1 VIEMTNCPYC
11 GRELQEGE
19 NCTCETAQAMI
30 SQTTGN
36 KDSSSEVLNEKQNNE
51 NKNVNEEIGNKNN
64 EQTQNISE
72 KERKNI
78 AIASTFNDVINS
90 TVRYCYLTV
99 KFALAFLKNPFV
111 FISKVIQNNDCKVGI
126 LFAILTSI
134 FVSIQNLV
142 LAGRGIKLIEDF
154 IGISGLL
161 SSYSSFKTFL
171 YNFIILFLLYL
182 LYCGTIKLAF
192 MIIKESVDFKAIL
205 GAVGV
210 SLIPIVWVVLLNLL
224 LQFIAIWLVI
234 LIGIFG
240 IITNTILNFWSIRTL
255 SQNKDT
261 TALYI
266 TATTYIVCIIVVAI
280 VMFALA
286 NGMVGSGGVS
296 TTSFSSNSIIGTW
309 SDDKDTITFYSDGT
323 FKANYYWIGGN
334 WEIDG
339 NKLYLTGFL
348 TGKEGYYY
356 KIEGDRLILE
366 PIPGSGRGKYEFYR
380 VK

>member
-1 VIEMTNCPYC
+1 MTKCPYC
-11 GRELQEGE
+11 GRELQECE
-19 NCTCETAQAMI
+19 VCTCQTNQTMV

-36 KDSSSEVLNEKQNNE
+36 QVTSGEALNDTQNTAKASEDVKSES
-51 NKNVNEEIGNKNN
+51 I
-64 EQTQNISE
+64 EQTVNTAEE
-72 KERKNI
+72 KKKE
-78 AIASTFNDVINS
+78 STNTLTLNDVINS
-90 TVRYCYLTV
+90 AVRYCYLTI
-99 KFALAFLKNPFV
+99 KFAWAFLKNPFV
-111 FISKVIQNNDCKVGI
+111 FISKVIQNNDYKVGV
-126 LFAILTSI
+126 LFATLTFV

-142 LAGRGIKLIEDF
+142 LAGRGIKLVEDF

-161 SSYSSFKTFL
+161 YSYSSFKTFL

-182 LYCGTIKLAF
+182 LYCGTLKLAF

-234 LIGIFG
+234 LLGIFG

-286 NGMVGSGGVS
+286 NGMASSGGVG

-309 SDDKDTITFYSDGT
+309 SDDKDTITFNSDGT
-323 FKANYYWIGGN
+323 FKANYYWLGGN
-334 WEIDG
+334 WEING
-339 NKLYLTGFL
+339 NKLYLTGIL

-356 KIEGDRLILE
+356 KVEGNKLILE

-380 VK
+380 VR

>member
-1 VIEMTNCPYC
+1 MINCPYC

-19 NCTCETAQAMI
+19 VCTCQTNQPIGSQAN
-30 SQTTGN
+30 GN
-36 KDSSSEVLNEKQNNE
+36 QVTNDEVLNN
-51 NKNVNEEIGNKNN
+51 
-64 EQTQNISE
+64 TQNARNINKDVKSE
-72 KERKNI
+72 NIKQTMNTAEEKKKE
-78 AIASTFNDVINS
+78 AINTSTLNDVINS
-90 TVRYCYLTV
+90 AVRYCYLTV

-111 FISKVIQNNDCKVGI
+111 FISKVIQNNDYKAGI

-161 SSYSSFKTFL
+161 SSYSSFRAFL

-234 LIGIFG
+234 LLGIFG

-266 TATTYIVCIIVVAI
+266 TATTYIVCIIAVAI
-280 VMFALA
+280 IMFALA
-286 NGMVGSGGVS
+286 NGMASSGGVG

-380 VK
+380 VR

>member
-1 VIEMTNCPYC
+1 MIEMINCPYC

-19 NCTCETAQAMI
+19 VCICQTNQTMV

-36 KDSSSEVLNEKQNNE
+36 QVTSGEVLNDTQNTAKVSEDVKSE
-51 NKNVNEEIGNKNN
+51 NI
-64 EQTQNISE
+64 EQTVNTAEE
-72 KERKNI
+72 KKKE
-78 AIASTFNDVINS
+78 STNTSTLNDVINS